1 MPYALIKEIIMKTEI
16 YYFSA
21 TGNSLYVAKF
31 LKQTLDAEIFSI
43 PAMLRKNIFSTD
55 AERIGFIFPLHYLGL
70 PLLVEE
76 FVSKF
81 KMPNAKY
88 IFAIATCGVPY
99 WGRPFTDLNEILE
112 KKNLRQNAS
121 WYLRLVSNYLPYRD
135 TAADWRIK
143 IRYWLAERK
152 LHKISAQI
160 ADNESHNTW
169 ELFKNSCKNHHEDW
183 KNHRADLDKN
193 FICDVEKCV
202 KCGLCE
208 KVCPVKNIKRP
219 EGSPEWQHNCVEC
232 LSCLHVCPKQAIDC
246 GDVTKG
252 RKRYIHWQIKSNELV
267 QK

>member
-1 MPYALIKEIIMKTEI
+1 MKTAI

-31 LKQTLDAEIFSI
+31 LQDALSDTEIFSI
-43 PAMLRKNIFSTD
+43 PTMLRQNIFTTD
-55 AERIGFIFPLHYLGL
+55 AEKIGFIFPQHYFGL

-76 FVSKF
+76 FVERLE
-81 KMPNAKY
+81 MPNAKY

-99 WGRPFTDLNEILE
+99 WGRPFTDLNELLA
-112 KKNLRQNAS
+112 KKNLRQSAS
-121 WYLRLVSNYLPYRD
+121 WFLRLVSNYLMLRD

-143 IRYWLAERK
+143 IRYWFAERK
-152 LHKISAQI
+152 LKKIAAMISQ
-160 ADNESHNTW
+160 NESHDTW
-169 ELFKNSCKNHHEDW
+169 ELFQKMCKKYHDDW
-183 KNHRADLDKN
+183 EKRRANLDKN
-193 FICDVEKCV
+193 FICDVEKCI

-219 EGSPEWQHNCVEC
+219 NNFPQWQHHCVEC

-246 GDVTKG
+246 GEITKG

>member
-1 MPYALIKEIIMKTEI
+1 MYAARFLQKTL
-16 YYFSA
+16 
-21 TGNSLYVAKF
+21 N
-31 LKQTLDAEIFSI
+31 AEIFSI

-70 PLLVEE
+70 PMLVEE
-76 FVSKF
+76 FVTRLE
-81 KMPNAKY
+81 MPNAKY

-99 WGRPFTDLNEILE
+99 WGRPFIDLDKILA

-121 WYLRLVSNYLPYRD
+121 WFLRLVSNYLPSRD

-143 IRYWLAERK
+143 IRYWFAERK
-152 LHKISAQI
+152 LKKIAAQI
-160 ADNESHNTW
+160 ANNQSHDTW
-169 ELFKNSCKNHHEDW
+169 ELFQKMCKKYHDIWQGN
-183 KNHRADLDKN
+183 RAELDEK

-208 KVCPVKNIKRP
+208 KVCPVKNILRP
-219 EGSPEWQHNCVEC
+219 NGSPEWQHNCVEC

-252 RKRYIHWQIKSNELV
+252 RKRYIHWQIKAKDLI